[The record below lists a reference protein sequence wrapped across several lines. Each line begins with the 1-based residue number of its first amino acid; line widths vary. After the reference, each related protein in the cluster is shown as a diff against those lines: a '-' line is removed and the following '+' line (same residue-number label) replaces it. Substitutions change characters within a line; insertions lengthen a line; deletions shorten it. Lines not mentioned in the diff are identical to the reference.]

1 MLKIAVPYSPPRVH
15 SVAASRRRFNSGSFF
30 ASVVG
35 GSGCTGSVG
44 AGVAS
49 SGVADGVATGLADGV
64 VAGFVLAFAA
74 GVALALAAGAAVG
87 AVAAV
92 ATTFLAFV
100 TFTFKVSFVVF
111 LPTFTFTVT
120 FVDFPA
126 FLPVTLNA
134 VFPAFFTVA
143 IFLFLLFTVS
153 FFTFLAFTFLIVTF
167 LVAPLATEMDL
178 LESLIF
184 LAASASVEAT
194 PTIDTVKATA
204 ITFAKVLL
212 KFFFKTLTS
221 IFIYLIISPK
231 VPPPCLGGREDLTG
245 ARYYTGIVLK
255 TKDYYYRIIL
265 QPLLLLLFS
274 LSQT

>member
-1 MLKIAVPYSPPRVH
+1 VLKIAVPYSPPRVH

-87 AVAAV
+87 AVV
-92 ATTFLAFV
+92 TTFLAFV